1 VQRADIVIEKFGGQ
15 TALARLIG
23 KGQSTVQHWA
33 KTGNIPTKWQPELL
47 RVARG
52 HGIDLGPASF
62 AAAGEF
68 PHVVQF
74 YDDDAFL
81 VEKVTQLV
89 GSALDLGNS
98 AIVIAT
104 PAHREGVAKSLHS
117 RGFDATAAEAD
128 GTYYALDA
136 AKTLAQFMVDGR
148 PDRARFAETIEPVI
162 RRANAAAK
170 CHNPCAA
177 AFGEMVAL
185 LWTQGKQAAAIELEQ
200 QWNDLSQRTPFSLCC
215 AYPMRS
221 FNRETHRRNFAS
233 ICAHHLEVFPAE
245 SYSALSKEGERRR
258 TVARLQQK
266 LQALE
271 TEIRLSEE
279 RAAVLQ
285 AAAGVGTWE
294 LDLGDDSVSLSLKA
308 QEMLGVEQRNL
319 GLPELLAGMPYAAD
333 RVNFQAALLR
343 ARTGRKQF
351 QTQFRI
357 QRQRR
362 ITLLSSQGK
371 TLYNTGQPLVVGVL
385 KEGGL
390 RAGMLQARA
399 S

>member
-33 KTGNIPTKWQPELL
+33 KTGNIPAKWQPELL

-52 HGIDLGPASF
+52 QGIDLGPASF
-62 AAAGEF
+62 AATGEF

-74 YDDDAFL
+74 YEHDAFL
-81 VEKVTQLV
+81 VEKISQLV
-89 GSALDLGNS
+89 GSALDSGNS

-104 PAHREGVAKSLHS
+104 PAHREALAHALGL
-117 RGFDATAAEAD
+117 RGFDLTAAEAD
-128 GTYYALDA
+128 GNYRALDA
-136 AKTLAQFMVDGR
+136 AKTLAEFMVDGW
-148 PDRARFAETIEPVI
+148 PDRARFAQVIEPVI
-162 RRANAAAK
+162 VRANAAAK
-170 CHNPCAA
+170 CLNPCAA

-200 QWNDLSQRTPFSLCC
+200 QWNDLSQRVAFSLCC
-215 AYPMRS
+215 GYPMRGFS
-221 FNRETHRRNFAS
+221 RERHRRNFAS
-233 ICAHHLEVFPAE
+233 ICAHHLEVIPSE

-285 AAAGVGTWE
+285 AASGLGTWE
-294 LDLGDDSVSLSLKA
+294 LDLGDDSIELSIGA
-308 QEMLGVEQRNL
+308 QQMLGVQRRSL
-319 GLPELLAGMPYAAD
+319 ALPELLAVMPYAAD
-333 RVNFQAALLR
+333 RRNFQAALRR

-351 QTQFRI
+351 QAQFRI
-357 QRQRR
+357 ERERR
-362 ITLLSSQGK
+362 IMLLSSEGK

-385 KEGGL
+385 KECDL

>member
-1 VQRADIVIEKFGGQ
+1 
-15 TALARLIG
+15 
-23 KGQSTVQHWA
+23 
-33 KTGNIPTKWQPELL
+33 
-47 RVARG
+47 
-52 HGIDLGPASF
+52 
-62 AAAGEF
+62 
-68 PHVVQF
+68 
-74 YDDDAFL
+74 
-81 VEKVTQLV
+81 
-89 GSALDLGNS
+89 
-98 AIVIAT
+98 
-104 PAHREGVAKSLHS
+104 
-117 RGFDATAAEAD
+117 
-128 GTYYALDA
+128 
-136 AKTLAQFMVDGR
+136 M
-148 PDRARFAETIEPVI
+148 
-162 RRANAAAK
+162 
-170 CHNPCAA
+170 
-177 AFGEMVAL
+177 
-185 LWTQGKQAAAIELEQ
+185 
-200 QWNDLSQRTPFSLCC
+200 
-215 AYPMRS
+215 
-221 FNRETHRRNFAS
+221 
-233 ICAHHLEVFPAE
+233 
-245 SYSALSKEGERRR
+245 
-258 TVARLQQK
+258 
-266 LQALE
+266 QALE

-294 LDLGDDSVSLSLKA
+294 LDLGDDSVSLCLKA

-333 RVNFQAALLR
+333 RVNFQAALRR